1 MKKIAI
7 LLSHSPF
14 DSALSREANDMIMAL
29 AAVEHQITVIYQGAG
44 VLQLLPVHSQAAIG
58 CKDYTPTQKLF
69 ELYEVAAVIASSSA
83 LAHYDIDVQK
93 CLIPVMSV
101 SDAQIKFVLAQQ
113 QHILRF

>member
-7 LLSHSPF
+7 LLCHSPF

-29 AAVEHQITVIYQGAG
+29 AAIEHQVTVIYQAAA
-44 VLQLLPVHSQAAIG
+44 VLQLLPVHHGAALG

-69 ELYEVAAVIASSSA
+69 ELYEVAAVIASASA
-83 LAHYDIDVQK
+83 LAHYHIEAEQ
-93 CLIPVMSV
+93 CLLPVTVMS
-101 SDAQIKFVLAQQ
+101 DEQIQLLLAQQ